1 MKKQIC
7 SLALSTLFGVGVAL
21 AAPQQGNQAAPPAQD
36 QAAPPQQNMQGHRQL
51 DPNRQL
57 HMLTKRLQLTGDQQN
72 QILPILT
79 NRAQQMENLR
89 SDNSLSPK
97 DRHARMRSIRED
109 GDAQI
114 RAVLNDQQKQAY
126 DGMQQQMRQRQQERR
141 EQRQN
146 SAGGS
151 GTL

>member
-21 AAPQQGNQAAPPAQD
+21 AAPQQADQPAPPVQD
-36 QAAPPQQNMQGHRQL
+36 QAAPPQQNMQGHRHS

-57 HMLTKRLQLTGDQQN
+57 HMLAKRLNLTGDQQN

-79 NRAQQMENLR
+79 NRGQQMESLR
-89 SDNSLSPK
+89 SDTSLSPK
-97 DRHARMRSIRED
+97 DRHAKMRSIRED
-109 GDAQI
+109 SDAQI

-126 DGMQQQMRQRQQERR
+126 EQMQQQMRERQHERRQQN
-141 EQRQN
+141 QN
-146 SAGGS
+146 AAGGS